1 MPPKAVKKIEHLFK
15 KILHFPFLVS
25 LSKGKLSKI
34 PVEPDNVKSILIL
47 RPDKL
52 GDMVVTI
59 PIIHALKEKFPH
71 IRIEVMASP
80 QNYSVI
86 ENDPNIDEIHLYLK
100 NILKDWP
107 MMLGLKQKKF
117 DIVYDPI
124 CHDSITG
131 LLMTKIIG
139 RNSIHAASRKLEFQ
153 KYYDYCRPYRPEGN
167 DHNIDNGLLLF
178 NVLGLDPNTINPY
191 HSIFLPDSSRQKAE
205 RFWATHTENNS
216 FWTGLNISA
225 GSDSR
230 ILSVEK
236 YQRTMELIQN
246 KHTEVRFIIFSTM
259 ADRDK
264 AQDIIAGTKTKTVLI
279 PENLSLLDVSALM
292 SKLNMLISPDTSMIH
307 IARLMQIPVVG
318 LYSGHIR
325 NFQSWRPYK
334 QKFGIIV
341 GQNIDNLFDIK
352 PEQVFEQFSLLIE
365 NINSSDSNKVR

>member
-1 MPPKAVKKIEHLFK
+1 MPPKSVKKIEYLFK
-15 KILHFPFLVS
+15 KILRFPFLVL
-25 LSKGKLSKI
+25 LSKGNVSKI
-34 PVEPDNVKSILIL
+34 PVEPAKVASILIL

-59 PIIHALKEKFPH
+59 PIIHALKDNFPH
-71 IRIEVMASP
+71 IRIEVIASP

-86 ENDPNIDEIHLYLK
+86 ENDPNIDEIHLYVK

-107 MMLGLKQKKF
+107 MMIGLKQKKF

-124 CHDSITG
+124 CHDSITS

-139 RNSIHAASRKLEFQ
+139 RNSIHSASRKFEFQ
-153 KYYDYCRPYRPEGN
+153 KYYDYCQPHQPEGD
-167 DHNIDNGLLLF
+167 DHNIDNGLLLL
-178 NVLGLDPNTINPY
+178 NVLGLDPTTIKPF

-205 RFWATHTENNS
+205 KFWLPHIDSKS

-236 YQRTMELIQN
+236 YQRTMALIQN
-246 KHTEVRFIIFSTM
+246 KHTKVKFIIFSTM

-264 AQDIIAGTKTKTVLI
+264 ALSIQAGTKAETVLI
-279 PENLSLLDVSALM
+279 PENLSILDVSALM
-292 SKLNMLISPDTSMIH
+292 SKLDMLISPDTSMIH
-307 IARLMQIPVVG
+307 IARLMQIPVIG

-325 NFQSWRPYK
+325 NVQSWRPYR
-334 QKFGIIV
+334 QELGIIV
-341 GQNIDNLFDIK
+341 SQNVDNLFDIE
-352 PEQVFEQFSLLIE
+352 PEQIFEQF
-365 NINSSDSNKVR
+365 NKMKQNRVAANKQV